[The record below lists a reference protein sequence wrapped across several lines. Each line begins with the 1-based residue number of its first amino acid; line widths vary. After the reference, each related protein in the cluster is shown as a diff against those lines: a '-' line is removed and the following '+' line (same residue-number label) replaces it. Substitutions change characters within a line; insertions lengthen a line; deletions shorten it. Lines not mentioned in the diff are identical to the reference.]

1 MVVGT
6 KNTFKIVKQGNRYE
20 LFVNGIKYTD
30 YVTADKFAADGALV
44 IRFFGMGAEYTIDNI
59 RMTKAEEVVESVT
72 AYGAELNGEL
82 GTATAIS
89 FKVNNTYSV
98 EKPCQAVVVAYGE
111 HDVML
116 DAAICETT
124 TLKVGENTLSAD
136 IDTTGALKVKVII
149 LNSFENMNPYCSP
162 IVIPE

>member
-1 MVVGT
+1 M
-6 KNTFKIVKQGNRYE
+6 
-20 LFVNGIKYTD
+20 
-30 YVTADKFAADGALV
+30 
-44 IRFFGMGAEYTIDNI
+44 
-59 RMTKAEEVVESVT
+59 
-72 AYGAELNGEL
+72 
-82 GTATAIS
+82 
-89 FKVNNTYSV
+89 